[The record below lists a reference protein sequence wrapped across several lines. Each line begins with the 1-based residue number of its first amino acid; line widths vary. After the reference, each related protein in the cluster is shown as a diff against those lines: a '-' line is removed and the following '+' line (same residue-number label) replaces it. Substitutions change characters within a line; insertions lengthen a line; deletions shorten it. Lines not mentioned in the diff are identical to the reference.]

1 MNLQNKDKVL
11 KTVQIIL
18 QALAAIAATWLIVS
32 CTLSLS
38 VSKNNSNSN
47 QSTEQSSSSA
57 MDSTS
62 INLKK

>member
-1 MNLQNKDKVL
+1 MNLEQKDKIL
-11 KTVQIIL
+11 KTIQIIL

-47 QSTEQSSSSA
+47 QSTEQTSSSA
-57 MDSTS
+57 MDSTN